1 MFDLVLEQNQLEDA
15 CNTLAIFL
23 DTYWNATHP
32 KLDEKNDLTNDS
44 THVPPRPA
52 ASLIAHIPQINP
64 PGSMPVVT
72 TTTTTRFLPS
82 SPLLNDITQS
92 QVSINRYGAAGV
104 GLGGNLNQSHSSV
117 TNTDYYR
124 QTIPQ
129 EPTTPTPNY
138 DDERFAHYEMANFR

>member
-1 MFDLVLEQNQLEDA
+1 MFDLILEQNQLEDA
-15 CNTLAIFL
+15 CNSLASFL

-52 ASLIAHIPQINP
+52 AALIAHIPQINP
-64 PGSMPVVT
+64 PGSLPVVT
-72 TTTTTRFLPS
+72 TTTTTRLLPS

-92 QVSINRYGAAGV
+92 QLSINRYGAAGI
-104 GLGGNLNQSHSSV
+104 GGNLNQRRPSV
-117 TNTDYYR
+117 SNSDYYR
-124 QTIPQ
+124 QTIPPQ
-129 EPTTPTPNY
+129 PTSPIPVY